1 MKYERHAYSEVFGDM
16 DDESFKALVDDID
29 INGLKEK
36 IAVFEGK
43 IMDGW
48 HRYKACL
55 ELGLEKIPMFEW
67 EGSDPVGYVISR
79 NHHRRHSTPSQRAL
93 SITELVDM
101 SKKNGRPPKFLEKHG
116 NIATFSLDQ
125 AAAIAEVSK
134 RTIQDAKKTSEKGIA
149 EVKEAVMKGE
159 MYVSDA
165 AKIVDQSPKQQKK
178 ALEAH
183 RNNPK
188 PKKKDP
194 ESVPMAVY
202 EELQSAYDEMVS
214 NYDAMAVELQALDA
228 YKDNRQVEEMRKML
242 IQIDSL
248 KKLNDDLMNKNV
260 ELVKQVNYWKKKAK
274 G

>member
-79 NHHRRHSTPSQRAL
+79 NHHRRHSTPSQRGIT
-93 SITELVDM
+93 ITELIDL
-101 SKKNGRPPKFLEKHG
+101 SKKHGRPPKFLEKSG
-116 NIATFSLDQ
+116 NFTTFSLDQ
-125 AAAIAEVSK
+125 AAAMAEVSK
-134 RTIQDAKKTSEKGIA
+134 STIQQAKKTSAKGIP
-149 EVKEAVMKGE
+149 EVKQAVMKGE
-159 MYVSDA
+159 ISVSEA
-165 AKIVDQSPKQQKK
+165 AKIVDQKPEDQKK
-178 ALEAH
+178 SLEK
-183 RNNPK
+183 RKNK
-188 PKKKDP
+188 PKAEKKASDT
-194 ESVPMAVY
+194 VPMNVY
-202 EELQSAYDEMVS
+202 KELQSAYDEMVS

>member
-16 DDESFKALVDDID
+16 DDESFKALVDDISD
-29 INGLKEK
+29 NGLKEK
-36 IAVFEGK
+36 IAIFEGK
-43 IMDGW
+43 IIDGW

-55 ELGLEKIPMFEW
+55 ELDMQKIPMFEW
-67 EGSDPVGYVISR
+67 EGADPISYVFSR

-93 SITELVDM
+93 AIAKILEL
-101 SKKNGRPPKFLEKHG
+101 SRKRGG
-116 NIATFSLDQ
+116 NTNFWKRMGNFASFTLDQ
-125 AAAIAEVSK
+125 AAQVAQVSR
-134 RTIQDAKKTSEKGIA
+134 RTMVDAKVTADSGID
-149 EVKEAVMKGE
+149 EVQEAVKSGDMSISE
-159 MYVSDA
+159 A
-165 AKIVDQSPKQQKK
+165 AAISRQDPEQQKK
-178 ALEAH
+178 TIAK
-183 RNNPK
+183 RKNK
-188 PKKKDP
+188 PKAEKKAP
-194 ESVPMAVY
+194 ESVPMNVY
-202 EELQSAYDEMVS
+202 KELQSAYDEMVS